1 MEHPVNIFSFLP
13 YEVVSKYLHVLMTFV
28 VILIAVILG
37 LIASR
42 KRDEIPGKGQ
52 NIFELLVVGIYD
64 MCINIMGEEG
74 KPYFPLIFAI
84 GVYVFF
90 SNIMGLIPGFESPTA
105 NLNTTLAPALIVF
118 FTYNFIGIKKHGFGY
133 IKHFMGP
140 VLWLSPLM
148 ILIELI
154 GHLSRPISLSMRL
167 FGNMFGK
174 EMILLILFM
183 LVPFLVPLPIY
194 FLGLFV
200 GIVQTYVFMMLTM
213 IYISGALEEAH

>member
-154 GHLSRPISLSMRL
+154 GHLSRPLSLSMRL